1 MTDNIKFEEIGIEEK
16 KVLLDVLGY
25 EVDDNG
31 IIFDKSTQKEHV
43 CPVTGDPVFVEN
55 ASILPGSTIVIKTT
69 DLSLA
74 EYFTNFVEKISG

>member
-1 MTDNIKFEEIGIEEK
+1 MTDDIEFEEIGIEEK

-69 DLSLA
+69 ELSLA